1 MSLCSDKFEFYKI
14 RFRLYFRFLFQRI
27 SLCYINFGA
36 KFWRS
41 LPTIL
46 GYGDVTTTKL
56 SNVEKNCLFLKI
68 AYFFQNREEGS
79 GGVTLRKS
87 VYRKGLFHLM
97 NETINPGILS
107 KSQKATINPFT
118 QQCQYSWPAQT
129 FFSGRFIVFL
139 SYFFFQLNYSNSC
152 NGNHS
157 FIAYNQA

>member
-1 MSLCSDKFEFYKI
+1 MQNSLLAIFFSFHRID
-14 RFRLYFRFLFQRI
+14 LF
-27 SLCYINFGA
+27 LCYNNFDA
-36 KFWRS
+36 NFWRS

-107 KSQKATINPFT
+107 KSQKANNDPFT
-118 QQCQYSWPAQT
+118 Q
-129 FFSGRFIVFL
+129 
-139 SYFFFQLNYSNSC
+139 
-152 NGNHS
+152 
-157 FIAYNQA
+157 

>member
-1 MSLCSDKFEFYKI
+1 MVFVI
-14 RFRLYFRFLFQRI
+14 AYFF
-27 SLCYINFGA
+27 LCYINFGA

-46 GYGDVTTTKL
+46 GYGDETTKL
-56 SNVEKNCLFLKI
+56 SNVKKNCLFLKI

-118 QQCQYSWPAQT
+118 Q
-129 FFSGRFIVFL
+129 
-139 SYFFFQLNYSNSC
+139 
-152 NGNHS
+152 
-157 FIAYNQA
+157 

>member
-107 KSQKATINPFT
+107 KSQKANNNPFT
-118 QQCQYSWPAQT
+118 QQCQYRWPAQA
-129 FFSGRFIVFL
+129 FFQADLYFFIVFFTYRKFVIFNL
-139 SYFFFQLNYSNSC
+139 CQN
-152 NGNHS
+152 
-157 FIAYNQA
+157 I